1 MLQQAA
7 IDAVRQRAYTPYLQ
21 DGRPFEV
28 ETDNVVF
35 YGAERGLLTALCDNP
50 VGSKGTRQK

>member
-28 ETDNVVF
+28 ETDNNVLFSMGRRGVF
-35 YGAERGLLTALCDNP
+35 
-50 VGSKGTRQK
+50 